1 MKYYIISAAINLG
14 ILLIPIATPV
24 LKQKLEEKKEKLFLD
39 ITQGIP
45 GVGLYRDYHFC
56 LFGIYQP

>member
-1 MKYYIISAAINLG
+1 MK
-14 ILLIPIATPV
+14 
-24 LKQKLEEKKEKLFLD
+24 KEEKKEKLFLD

>member
-1 MKYYIISAAINLG
+1 MKREEKADKLEKEF
-14 ILLIPIATPV
+14 
-24 LKQKLEEKKEKLFLD
+24 LKEEKKEKLFLD